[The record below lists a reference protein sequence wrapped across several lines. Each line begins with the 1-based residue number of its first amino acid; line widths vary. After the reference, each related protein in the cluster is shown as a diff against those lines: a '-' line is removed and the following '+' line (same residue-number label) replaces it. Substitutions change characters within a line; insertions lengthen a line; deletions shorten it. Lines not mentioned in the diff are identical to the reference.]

1 VTSPQAVLALD
12 VGGTGMKA
20 AVIDEHGASLRTSE
34 RPTPAGDGPDAVVAA
49 IRAIARELSGP
60 DVAAVGTVV
69 PGSVD
74 VAAGIARYSAN
85 LGWRDVP
92 IRDLLIRDLAL
103 PVTLEHD
110 VRGAGLAETTF
121 GRARG
126 VSDCLIMIIGTGI
139 AGVLRSGGTMLRGA
153 GDLAGEIG
161 HIPVYP
167 DGEPCACGQ
176 RGCLETY
183 ASAAALSRRYHA
195 RSGRESDARAI
206 GSARATD
213 EDAAAV
219 WDEAARA
226 LGIGLAT
233 YTMLLDPTTIVLGGG
248 LAEAG
253 DALLD
258 PVRDELEQRLTWRPA
273 PTLQLS
279 ALGAHAGQLGA
290 AVLAWQSLGRTDFD
304 SWIAD

>member
-1 VTSPQAVLALD
+1 MTSPQAVLALD
-12 VGGTGMKA
+12 VGGSGMKA
-20 AVIDEHGASLRTSE
+20 AVVDEHGASLRAAE
-34 RPTPAGDGPDAVVAA
+34 RPTPADEGPDAVVAA
-49 IRAIARELSGP
+49 IRSIARDLTGP
-60 DVAAVGTVV
+60 DVAAVGAVV

-110 VRGAGLAETTF
+110 VRGAGFAETTL

-126 VSDCLIMIIGTGI
+126 VPDCLILIIGTGI

-167 DGEPCACGQ
+167 DGETCACGQ

-183 ASAAALSRRYHA
+183 ASAAALSRRYQA
-195 RSGRESDARAI
+195 RSGRDCDARDIAA
-206 GSARATD
+206 ARATD

-219 WDEAARA
+219 WEDAARA
-226 LGIGLAT
+226 LGIALAT

-248 LAEAG
+248 LAGAG

-258 PVRDELEQRLTWRPA
+258 PVRDELGRRLTWRSA

-279 ALGAHAGQLGA
+279 PLGARAGQLGA
-290 AVLAWQSLGRTDFD
+290 AVLAWQSLGRADFS
-304 SWIAD
+304 SWVDG